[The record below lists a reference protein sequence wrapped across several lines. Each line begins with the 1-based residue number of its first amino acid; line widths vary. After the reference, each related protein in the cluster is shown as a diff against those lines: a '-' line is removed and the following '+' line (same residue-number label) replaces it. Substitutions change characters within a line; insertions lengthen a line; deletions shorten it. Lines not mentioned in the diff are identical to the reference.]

1 MKLTIPAFN
10 NTMNNGLLGYF
21 ENTWLEVGQ
30 FSPAMWS
37 VLERDGNRT
46 IITWRN
52 GTANLIRPLVI
63 GTL

>member
-1 MKLTIPAFN
+1 MKIDHIWFNKLDN

-46 IITWRN
+46 NNRLEEWHSKFN
-52 GTANLIRPLVI
+52 AGP
-63 GTL
+63 